1 MTYTEC
7 LICTYNSF
15 MFVSLEN
22 DDGIGPLKP
31 ALSIYLQLRDKKI
44 SAHIKHRVQSS
55 KKEGTDY
62 KEHKINQNTHSSSSL
77 TRFPNSE
84 GREPFKL
91 FVAKRL
97 KSHKKMLG
105 Y

>member
-44 SAHIKHRVQSS
+44 SAHIKHRV
-55 KKEGTDY
+55 
-62 KEHKINQNTHSSSSL
+62 
-77 TRFPNSE
+77 
-84 GREPFKL
+84 
-91 FVAKRL
+91 
-97 KSHKKMLG
+97 
-105 Y
+105 